1 MRTHQMCW
9 QPRMS
14 DIVGIDLCQKSL
26 AQAVG
31 ANTQLLLYTDTAEL
45 QCEEKESK
53 GRTKTLHAQIHARDA
68 AGEIHSRDATGDI
81 CV

>member
-1 MRTHQMCW
+1 MLAATN
-9 QPRMS
+9 
-14 DIVGIDLCQKSL
+14 VGIDLCQKSL

-53 GRTKTLHAQIHARDA
+53 T
-68 AGEIHSRDATGDI
+68 
-81 CV
+81 